1 MDNKELAP
9 FYKTLG
15 AYLDSVLSGI
25 FGATMEHLGTQIDNN
40 TLIIRTIENTEG
52 TRNLRYSKLLPDT
65 PLLDL
70 SRNDF
75 CAVMDAFK
83 EVVDDAITQIY
94 IMKKVQYIKNVN
106 NIVDGSTINTLTII
120 GNNKE
125 DSLEKEI

>member
-1 MDNKELAP
+1 MAELAP

-52 TRNLRYSKLLPDT
+52 TRNLRYSKILPDT
-65 PLLDL
+65 PVVDL

-75 CAVMDAFK
+75 CAIMDAFK
-83 EVVDDAITQIY
+83 EVVDDYITQVY
-94 IMKKVQYIKNVN
+94 ITKKECYIKNIN
-106 NIVDGSTINTLTII
+106 NIIDGDTINTLAII

-125 DSLEKEI
+125 DSLEKE